1 MRTKVYFILL
11 MIVIS
16 LSVPQPVMA
25 QDIVD
30 DAVKVVGG
38 LINVIGKKKKA
49 KQKVQQE
56 QQTATKKNDS
66 KVTNGAQDVE
76 QREQTP
82 PLDIFKTMLLPPS
95 EGLDLVIIDKEKV
108 NVRKTPNGPIRQKFG
123 ENIFYEGWRMT
134 SGKIYPSGWLY
145 ALEGSASGFISPKVF
160 HKAKLDP
167 FQPWMFNKVEA
178 YKKKSNGE
186 ERTWRLGIN
195 KESGLVLKI
204 GNERDTEIFDKHLSI
219 GRIENNLFYSF
230 SSVTI
235 DLNYDANTL
244 NVRVNKLTA
253 PKMSDGFYYQIVY
266 GPNYTINTQRGARLV
281 LEKLPSNI
289 LEQIFLPVDDF
300 IYLIPNIPD
309 DISQVSYSDRDG
321 DRYLSNCINAELLSP
336 PYVDYTPTEGNSSPV
351 SQPATAN
358 STMPEGELGIFELFG
373 SVKKCVWKNGDEV
386 FTYEFDRKG
395 MWIMENGQKPW
406 GGQDRVKRD
415 RQGRIIKMGD
425 SYDEEYK
432 AYSYNTNGLISK
444 KIDKYMDGM
453 FQTNYFY
460 NNKGECTKSVLEFED
475 MGETGKVTTSY
486 TILSK
491 DSKGNWTKR
500 KTQEGK
506 IESRTITYY

>member
-1 MRTKVYFILL
+1 MDMRTKVYL
-11 MIVIS
+11 IVLSIAIS
-16 LSVPQPVMA
+16 SLVPQPVMA

-108 NVRKTPNGPIRQKFG
+108 NVRKTPNGPIRNKFG
-123 ENIFYEGWRMT
+123 EDIFYEGWRMT

-235 DLNYDANTL
+235 DLNYDANAL
-244 NVRVNKLTA
+244 IVRVNKLTH
-253 PKMSDGFYYQIVY
+253 PKMGDGQYYYQIVY
-266 GPNYTINTQRGARLV
+266 GPTCVVETNRGARLD
-281 LEKLPSNI
+281 LEKLPSKI
-289 LEQIFLPVDDF
+289 LEQLFLPVDDY
-300 IYLIPNIPD
+300 IYSIPNISS
-309 DISQVSYSDRDG
+309 DISQLSYGYGDG
-321 DRYLSNCINAELLSP
+321 DPYLSSCINAELLSP
-336 PYVDYTPTEGNSSPV
+336 PYVDYTPQGESVSSV
-351 SQPATAN
+351 SQPKSSGQLYLMGIPVKQPKAN
-358 STMPEGELGIFELFG
+358 LDAQLKSKGFVQKKDEYGNVELFG
-373 SVKKCVWKNGDEV
+373 LVDGVSVRIFTADKCLTVTDKKLYSFANAKKRFSALFTKITSEYGKGKYTSEGEDIRTYQIDGPGGTIEISMWDSDEV
-386 FTYEFDRKG
+386 NFTS
-395 MWIMENGQKPW
+395 GQYLVSVTYNAIY
-406 GGQDRVKRD
+406 VK
-415 RQGRIIKMGD
+415 
-425 SYDEEYK
+425 
-432 AYSYNTNGLISK
+432 
-444 KIDKYMDGM
+444 
-453 FQTNYFY
+453 
-460 NNKGECTKSVLEFED
+460 
-475 MGETGKVTTSY
+475 
-486 TILSK
+486 
-491 DSKGNWTKR
+491 
-500 KTQEGK
+500 
-506 IESRTITYY
+506 